1 MGNASRLETPLWQV
15 PYILSSCCGGRLLTA
30 EWDAQWAAV
39 RVEAAQPISVT
50 ERLLAQLAGL
60 RAVISRA
67 PFVETGT
74 ITAVMLLREAVMGE
88 FISPGTETVLRAGN
102 GSSTQAAEELAK
114 DGAGLQ

>member
-1 MGNASRLETPLWQV
+1 M
-15 PYILSSCCGGRLLTA
+15 TA

-39 RVEAAQPISVT
+39 RVEATQPISVT

-67 PFVETGT
+67 PFVEMGT
-74 ITAVMLLREAVMGE
+74 ITAVMRLHEAVMDE
-88 FISPGTETVLRAGN
+88 FVNPGAETVLRTGT
-102 GSSTQAAEELAK
+102 GSTSQAAEELAK

>member
-1 MGNASRLETPLWQV
+1 MGDASRLETPLWQV

-39 RVEAAQPISVT
+39 RVEAAEPISVT

-67 PFVETGT
+67 PFVEAGT
-74 ITAVMLLREAVMGE
+74 ITAVMRLREAVMDE
-88 FISPGTETVLRAGN
+88 FVNPGTETVLCVGD
-102 GSSTQAAEELAK
+102 GSATQAAEELVE

>member
-1 MGNASRLETPLWQV
+1 M
-15 PYILSSCCGGRLLTA
+15 TA

-39 RVEAAQPISVT
+39 CVEAAEPISVT

-67 PFVETGT
+67 PFVEAGT
-74 ITAVMLLREAVMGE
+74 ITAVIRLREAVMDE
-88 FISPGTETVLRAGN
+88 FVNSDVETVLRAGD
-102 GSSTQAAEELAK
+102 GSTTQAAEELAK

>member
-1 MGNASRLETPLWQV
+1 M
-15 PYILSSCCGGRLLTA
+15 TA

-39 RVEAAQPISVT
+39 RVEAAKPISVT
-50 ERLLAQLAGL
+50 ERLLAQLASL

-74 ITAVMLLREAVMGE
+74 ITAVMLLREAVMEE
-88 FISPGTETVLRAGN
+88 FVSPGTETVLRAGN
-102 GSSTQAAEELAK
+102 GSTTQAAEELAK

>member
-1 MGNASRLETPLWQV
+1 M
-15 PYILSSCCGGRLLTA
+15 TA

-39 RVEAAQPISVT
+39 RVEADEPISVT

-74 ITAVMLLREAVMGE
+74 ITAVIRLREAVMDE
-88 FISPGTETVLRAGN
+88 FVNPGTETALRAGD
-102 GSSTQAAEELAK
+102 GSTTQAAEELAK
-114 DGAGLQ
+114 DGAGSQ

>member
-1 MGNASRLETPLWQV
+1 MGDASRLETPLWQV

-39 RVEAAQPISVT
+39 LVEAAEPISVT

-67 PFVETGT
+67 PFVGAGT
-74 ITAVMLLREAVMGE
+74 ITAVMRLREAVMDE
-88 FISPGTETVLRAGN
+88 FVNPGTETVLRAGD
-102 GSSTQAAEELAK
+102 GSATQVAEELAK

>member
-1 MGNASRLETPLWQV
+1 MGDASRLETPLWQV

-60 RAVISRA
+60 RAVISRT
-67 PFVETGT
+67 PLVEAGT
-74 ITAVMLLREAVMGE
+74 ITAVIRLCEAIQGE
-88 FISPGTETVLRAGN
+88 FVNSSTAPVLRTTD
-102 GSSTQAAEELAK
+102 GSATKVAKELEK
-114 DGAGLQ
+114 DGVGLQ

>member
-1 MGNASRLETPLWQV
+1 M
-15 PYILSSCCGGRLLTA
+15 TA

-74 ITAVMLLREAVMGE
+74 ITAVMLLREAVMEE
-88 FISPGTETVLRAGN
+88 FVSHDGTETVLRAGN
-102 GSSTQAAEELAK
+102 GSTTQAAEGLAK

>member
-1 MGNASRLETPLWQV
+1 MGDTSRLETPLWQV

-30 EWDAQWAAV
+30 EWDVQWAAV
-39 RVEAAQPISVT
+39 CVEAAEPISVT

-67 PFVETGT
+67 PFVGAGT
-74 ITAVMLLREAVMGE
+74 ITAVMRLREAVMDE
-88 FISPGTETVLRAGN
+88 FVNPGTETVLRAGT
-102 GSSTQAAEELAK
+102 GSTSQAAEELAK

>member
-60 RAVISRA
+60 QAVISRA

-74 ITAVMLLREAVMGE
+74 ITAVMRLHEAVMDE
-88 FISPGTETVLRAGN
+88 FVNPGSEAVLRAGT
-102 GSSTQAAEELAK
+102 GSTSQAAEELAK

>member
-1 MGNASRLETPLWQV
+1 M
-15 PYILSSCCGGRLLTA
+15 TA

-50 ERLLAQLAGL
+50 ERLLAQLASL

-67 PFVETGT
+67 PFVKAGT
-74 ITAVMLLREAVMGE
+74 ITAVMCLREAVMDE
-88 FISPGTETVLRAGN
+88 FVSPGTETALRAGD
-102 GSSTQAAEELAK
+102 GSTPQAAEELAK